1 MSSKWHESIG
11 EERRQADLT
20 AQALGQQDE
29 TCAETDAELTPGGKH
44 HQHGKDI
51 REFAREVS
59 TALIE
64 PQREPNTDLRKKIQQ
79 HFDEQNPS
87 HTRRYAEMTSNKT
100 TSQKSKTLWFVLAA
114 CAFVAAAPLVMD
126 WYTDHRQSQSVV
138 SVTDN
143 TAREAASVGKDM
155 LVLEEIK

>member
-11 EERRQADLT
+11 EERHQADLT
-20 AQALGQQDE
+20 TQALGQQDE
-29 TCAETDAELTPGGKH
+29 TCAETDAGLTPGGKH
-44 HQHGKDI
+44 HQHGEDI

-87 HTRRYAEMTSNKT
+87 HTRTYAEMTSNKT
-100 TSQKSKTLWFVLAA
+100 TLRKSRTLWLILAA
-114 CAFVAAAPLVMD
+114 CAFVAAIPLGMQ
-126 WYTDHRQSQSVV
+126 WLTEHGQS
-138 SVTDN
+138 
-143 TAREAASVGKDM
+143 R
-155 LVLEEIK
+155 